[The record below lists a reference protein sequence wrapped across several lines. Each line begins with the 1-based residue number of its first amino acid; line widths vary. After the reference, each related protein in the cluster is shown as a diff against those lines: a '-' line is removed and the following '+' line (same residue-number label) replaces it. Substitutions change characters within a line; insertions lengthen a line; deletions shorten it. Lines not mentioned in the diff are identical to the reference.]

1 MATSPVEQAL
11 ARGLGV
17 EVQRLRLEAKL
28 SQEELAQ
35 AIGISKNH
43 LQLLESGLSDRKKK
57 SPANPR
63 LSTLAALSRE
73 LGVELP
79 ELLRRVES
87 GQAG

>member
-87 GQAG
+87 GHPG

>member
-1 MATSPVEQAL
+1 M
-11 ARGLGV
+11 
-17 EVQRLRLEAKL
+17 QRLRLEAKL

>member
-1 MATSPVEQAL
+1 M
-11 ARGLGV
+11 
-17 EVQRLRLEAKL
+17 QRLRLEAKL

-87 GQAG
+87 GHPG